1 MHAGDHQANELLL
14 IDALTQRQQITVVLY
29 IVGGFFAINRG
40 EFSGKRG
47 EVSMN
52 IEAPIVPGE
61 SAAGIQLGSPIEEV
75 LNKHKNYFSSG
86 EVVNLSPSF
95 PLNIRYRSAMVDVW
109 AIEGRVE
116 QIMVHDGYRGKL
128 MGKIGLGSTIADIER
143 HIGAVEE
150 DEEENLVSRDFPGL
164 FFEIEGYFPD
174 LRKDPAFRFAPV
186 KEIYVVSLSLPS

>member
-1 MHAGDHQANELLL
+1 MKQAVEEGVDHVAYELFLC
-14 IDALTQRQQITVVLY
+14 QVFEQEVL
-29 IVGGFFAINRG
+29 
-40 EFSGKRG
+40 RG

-75 LNKHKNYFSSG
+75 LNEHKNAFSSG

-95 PLNIRYRSAMVDVW
+95 PLNIQYRSAMVDVW

-128 MGKIGLGSTIADIER
+128 MGKIGLGSTFADIER
-143 HIGAVEE
+143 YIGAWEE
-150 DEEENLVSRDFPGL
+150 DEEDNLVIRDCPGL
-164 FFEIEGYFPD
+164 FFRVEGYFPE
-174 LRKDPAFRFAPV
+174 LKDPAFRDAPM